1 MKKRIIGTPQFTGE
15 KLRIRVKINKIIS
28 NKDVGAENMISIEAD
43 MKVPNDTHK
52 THENT
57 KTKKKKTNLT
67 AIDKSA
73 LWEIFD
79 NDKKSLS
86 DSQVDVRADQKM
98 ECVYNKELDLCNYCN
113 SSLIIMEDGFPTCT
127 NINCGIINRD
137 VLDYSPE
144 WRFYGNDDKN

>member
-43 MKVPNDTHK
+43 MKVPNDTYK

-98 ECVYNKELDLCNYCN
+98 ECVYNKELDL
-113 SSLIIMEDGFPTCT
+113 
-127 NINCGIINRD
+127 
-137 VLDYSPE
+137 
-144 WRFYGNDDKN
+144 